1 VRPDVP
7 RLVRAVALASL
18 DDFVA
23 ALGDPAWIVD
33 ADGGRVVLGN
43 VAAEILLGRGPLEDL
58 DGHELLESIEDRAW
72 WEAAGTGHAQVL
84 ESDCTLYL
92 PGGHARA
99 VTRRIAPLTL
109 ADGTALFL
117 VQVRDRSREQAIEAE
132 LEAAR
137 AEFRAAPGVRG
148 GQPAA

>member
-1 VRPDVP
+1 MRPDVP

-33 ADGGRVVLGN
+33 AEGGRVLLAN

-72 WEAAGTGHAQVL
+72 WETASTCHAQVL

-92 PGGHARA
+92 PGGHARP

-109 ADGTALFL
+109 ADGTLLFL
-117 VQVRDRSREQAIEAE
+117 VQVRDRTREHGIEAE

-137 AEFRAAPGVRG
+137 AELRAAPDARG
-148 GQPAA
+148 GQPTA